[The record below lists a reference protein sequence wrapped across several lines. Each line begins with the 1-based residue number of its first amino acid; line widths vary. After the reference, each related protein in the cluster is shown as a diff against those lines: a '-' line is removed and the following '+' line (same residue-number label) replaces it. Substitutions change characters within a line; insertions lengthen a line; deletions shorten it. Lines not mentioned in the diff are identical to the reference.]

1 MTKEEF
7 LTELTATR
15 PVLMRYA
22 LYLTADNEKA
32 NDLLQGTITRA
43 YCNYKSFVP
52 GTNFTQWMIT
62 IMRNLYLNN
71 TEREKNAAGYKE
83 YLATY
88 REVEN
93 NTPEQQLLV
102 HDLQTVINAM
112 HPELRDVIK
121 LRIKG
126 MSYDEIAKTLNIP
139 LPTVKNRLFDART
152 EIKRELKK

>member
-22 LYLTADNEKA
+22 LYLTAESEKA
-32 NDLLQGTITRA
+32 NELLQETIARA
-43 YCNYKSFVP
+43 YCSYESFIS
-52 GTNFTQWMIT
+52 GSNFTHWMKT
-62 IMRNLYLNN
+62 IMRNVYINH
-71 TEREKNAAGYKE
+71 TERDRNAAGYKE
-83 YLATY
+83 YLESC
-88 REVEN
+88 RDIEN

-102 HDLQTVINAM
+102 HDLQSVIDSM

-126 MSYDEIAKTLNIP
+126 MSYDEIAKTLDIP
-139 LPTVKNRLFDART
+139 LSTVKNRLFDART
-152 EIKRELKK
+152 EIKKELKK